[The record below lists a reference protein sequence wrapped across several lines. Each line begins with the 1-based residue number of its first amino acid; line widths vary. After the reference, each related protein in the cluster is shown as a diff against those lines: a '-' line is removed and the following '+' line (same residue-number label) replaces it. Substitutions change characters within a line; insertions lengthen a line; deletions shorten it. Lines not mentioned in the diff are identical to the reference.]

1 MRRTL
6 AGLLLLGGLCAT
18 ASPAAGQYFGQN
30 KVQYRR
36 FDFQSIQTEHFDIYY
51 YPDERTGALDA
62 ARMAERAYARLSR
75 ILHHNFQS
83 RKPIILYAS
92 QSDFQ
97 QTNVVDASGEGLGGV
112 TEFFKHRAVLPF
124 TGSYADFE
132 HVLQHEMVH
141 QFQYDV
147 YSRGRPGG
155 GMQTLVNVN
164 PPLWFM
170 EGMAEYLSLGPIN
183 PETAMWLRD
192 AALEGN
198 LPTLEQ
204 MTLDPYIFPYR
215 YGHAI
220 WAYIGEK
227 WGDEVIGE
235 ILQASASSGIEAA
248 IKRGLGRSIEDL
260 SNDWRDAVQ
269 TTFLPQLGDH
279 YRARR
284 VAQPALTR
292 RRTAGR
298 VFLAPALSPDG
309 SEIAFFGDQGGYFI
323 DLWLANVQTGRVKE
337 RLVKSTLN
345 SNYESLRF
353 INSAGSF
360 SPDGRYFAIAAK
372 HRDRDDLVILDVKK
386 HRQAARLSIA
396 LNGIQTPQWSPDGT
410 QLVFT
415 GFSNGFT
422 DLFIINRDGT
432 GLRRLTHDKY
442 ADLHPSWSPDGRMI
456 AFTTDRGGN
465 TDFDLLRFS
474 NLRIA
479 IYHLDT
485 GTIEVLGGMDAGK
498 NINPVWS
505 PDGRALA
512 FVSDRTGIAN
522 VYLYEFDDGLI
533 YQLTNMY
540 TGVQGITPL
549 SPVLTWSSLADRLAF
564 VYYEDGQYS
573 VYSVDNPRSL
583 RRGPWH
589 GPSHLPPVTLLAAE
603 GRDTLA
609 TPAAAPLQWTGTSAG
624 PTLSTIGTGSPGVG
638 ADSSTNGSTTA
649 APAGASLYRS
659 SEGFRPSA
667 SPQPAESAAVP
678 APLTVRALLD
688 SATLA
693 LPDTAQFSFK
703 PYRVRFTA
711 DYMVRPTVGYQRDN
725 WGRGFFGGTAIAL
738 SDILGN
744 HSVVLA
750 GAINGRISE
759 AQFLGVYIN
768 QSGRMNWAGGFS
780 QDPMYFYGGS
790 DWTRI
795 ENPTT
800 PGDSLD
806 VFTSRTRRFVV
817 RDGFAEAYY
826 PMDRFNR
833 IEVGFHA
840 INVSEATLEFQTLY
854 NANGGYVDQRL
865 ISGGGPTATYVQPT
879 LTHVHD
885 NTLFGYVGPFAG
897 SRSRISIAPAIGSW
911 HFISGLV
918 DVRRYVH
925 LRPLTFAARALAFG
939 RYGRDADRFP
949 IFIGNPEILRGY
961 TAGSLRSHECTAN
974 PSQQYDCPE
983 LDQLIGSKV
992 ASASFE
998 LRFPLARQ
1006 LVLGFLPVGFPP
1018 IEGALFYDVAM
1029 AWNDAST
1036 VKWNRMPGDDPVQ
1049 VRRPL
1054 RSWGGSIRANMLGI
1068 MIMRLDY
1075 SKPLDR
1081 EYQKAY
1087 WTLSIGPTF

>member
-1 MRRTL
+1 MRRTI
-6 AGLLLLGGLCAT
+6 AGLALGTLVFLA
-18 ASPAAGQYFGQN
+18 AQPAAGQYFGQN
-30 KVQYRR
+30 KVQYRT
-36 FDFQSIQTEHFDIYY
+36 FDFRSIQTEHFDIYY
-51 YPDERTGALDA
+51 YPDERGGALDA

-75 ILHHNFQS
+75 ILHHNFQA

-132 HVLQHEMVH
+132 HVLMHEMVH

-147 YSRGRPGG
+147 YSRGRPGAG
-155 GMQTLVNVN
+155 VQTLVNVN

-192 AALEGN
+192 AALEGH
-198 LPTLEQ
+198 LPTLEEL
-204 MTLDPYIFPYR
+204 TVDPYIFPYR

-220 WAYIGEK
+220 FAYIGEK

-248 IKRGLGRSIEDL
+248 FKRALGRSLEDL

-284 VAQPALTR
+284 IAQPTLTR
-292 RRTAGR
+292 RKTRGR
-298 VFLAPALSPDG
+298 IFLAPALTPDG
-309 SEIAFFGDQGGYFI
+309 KDIAFFGDQGGFFV
-323 DLWLANVQTGRVKE
+323 DLWLANAETGRVKQ

-345 SNYESLRF
+345 NNYESLRF
-353 INSAGSF
+353 INSAGAF

-372 HRDRDDLVILDVKK
+372 RKDRDDLVILDVK
-386 HRQAARLSIA
+386 RGREAARLEVG
-396 LNGIQTPQWSPDGT
+396 LNGLQTPQWSPDGT
-410 QLVFT
+410 RLVFT
-415 GFSNGFT
+415 GFNNGFS

-432 GLRRLTHDKY
+432 GLRRLTDDKY
-442 ADLHPSWSPDGRMI
+442 ADLHPSWSPDGTTI
-456 AFTTDRGGN
+456 AFVTDRGGE
-465 TDFDLLRFS
+465 TDFELLRFG

-479 IYHLDT
+479 LYHLDT
-485 GTIEVLGGMDAGK
+485 GTMELLGNMDVGK
-498 NINPVWS
+498 NINPVWA

-522 VYLYEFDDGLI
+522 VFLYDFADGEI
-533 YQLTNMY
+533 YQLTNMF

-549 SPVLTWSSLADRLAF
+549 SPVLTWAPRADRMAF

-573 VYSVDNPRSL
+573 VFSLENPRSL
-583 RRGPWH
+583 RRRSYRGPV
-589 GPSHLPPVTLLAAE
+589 SPPVVTLLAAE
-603 GRDTLA
+603 ARD
-609 TPAAAPLQWTGTSAG
+609 PALPALNSGMGASAAPRAE
-624 PTLSTIGTGSPGVG
+624 G
-638 ADSSTNGSTTA
+638 ASGGATA
-649 APAGASLYRS
+649 ITAPAGAGGGSSIYRS
-659 SEGFRPSA
+659 SSGFRPSA
-667 SPQPAESAAVP
+667 SPQPAESSAVP
-678 APLTVRALLD
+678 APVTVRQLLD

-693 LPDTAQFSFK
+693 LPDTNEFSFK
-703 PYRVRFTA
+703 PYKVRFTA
-711 DYMVRPTVGYQRDN
+711 DYVVRPTVGYQRDN
-725 WGRGFFGGTAIAL
+725 FGRGFFGGTAIAL

-768 QSGRMNWAGGFS
+768 QSRRLNWAGGFS
-780 QDPMYFYGGS
+780 QDPLYFYGGS

-795 ENPTT
+795 EDPQS

-806 VFTSRTRRFVV
+806 VFSSRVRRFVI
-817 RDGFAEAYY
+817 RDAFAESYY
-826 PMDRFNR
+826 PFDRFNR

-840 INVSEATLEFQTLY
+840 VNISEATLAFQTLY
-854 NANGGYVDQRL
+854 DASGAFVDQRL
-865 ISGGGPTATYVQPT
+865 VSGGGPSATYVQPS
-879 LTHVHD
+879 LAHVHD

-897 SRSRISIAPAIGSW
+897 SRSRLSISPAFGSW
-911 HFISGLV
+911 QFTTGLV
-918 DVRRYVH
+918 DYRRYLF
-925 LRPLTFAARALAFG
+925 LRPFTLAFRGLLFG
-939 RYGRDADRFP
+939 RFGRDADRFP
-949 IFIGNPEILRGY
+949 IFAGNTEVLRGY
-961 TAGSLRSHECTAN
+961 TAGSLRDHECQADPTLQTA
-974 PSQQYDCPE
+974 CPE

-992 ASASFE
+992 AATSVE
-998 LRFPLARQ
+998 LRFPLTRS

-1018 IEGALFYDVAM
+1018 IEGAIFYDMGM
-1029 AWNDAST
+1029 AWDQNSII
-1036 VKWNRMPGDDPVQ
+1036 KWNRSSTEDPVLI
-1049 VRRPL
+1049 RTPL
-1054 RSWGGSIRANMLGI
+1054 RSWGASIRANMLGL
-1068 MIMRLDY
+1068 MIMRFDY
-1075 SKPLDR
+1075 TKPLDR
-1081 EYQKAY
+1081 AYKKAY
-1087 WTLSIGPTF
+1087 WTISLGPTF